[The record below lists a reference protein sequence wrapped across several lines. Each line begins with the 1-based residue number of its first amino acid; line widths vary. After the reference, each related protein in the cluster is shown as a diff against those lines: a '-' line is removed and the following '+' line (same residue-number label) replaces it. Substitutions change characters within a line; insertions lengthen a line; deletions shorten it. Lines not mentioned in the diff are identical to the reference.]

1 MCNQSHLLRIW
12 SKSKNT
18 TAYICIKG
26 LTECSQVQVSINAFN
41 GFAEESF
48 GKTLTCY
55 ICSLIQFGKELQIN
69 YENTKT
75 RLTTQQI
82 HPSLCLFTGHTCST
96 VNTLNSLDAF
106 KVGNLHTDVTVQQLL
121 MWKQFNCY
129 QRSTWNLQFHDL
141 I

>member
-1 MCNQSHLLRIW
+1 MFTECLFFIIVTSEVHCPHWLYEAVVFRVTVCTRFCHLMMCNQSHLLRIW
-12 SKSKNT
+12 SKRKNT

-26 LTECSQVQVSINAFN
+26 LTECSQVQVSINTFN

-96 VNTLNSLDAF
+96 VNT
-106 KVGNLHTDVTVQQLL
+106 
-121 MWKQFNCY
+121 
-129 QRSTWNLQFHDL
+129 
-141 I
+141 